1 MKLLTP
7 ALKQRVQRDIL
18 PPLAAGQFLKA
29 AESVERLLAVLYGS
43 IPEKKRISYGRV
55 YTIKI
60 LAKEL
65 FDRIESIG
73 EGTYTQASGLFEADQ
88 VSWQVRGT
96 ALGILSHCGCR
107 DYVPV
112 LPHFQSAAAS
122 QEWEFRELAQ
132 MFFRRLINA
141 HPDPMWSF
149 LAGLSKD
156 QNPNLRR
163 FVAETLRPVRENRW
177 FYDDPDYPL
186 SLLRRLFCESHAYP
200 RTAVGNNLSDLAR
213 RLPQQQ
219 VYALVEELVA
229 TGDGNAYWIATRA
242 CRNLVKKEPERVLDL
257 LQTDVYK
264 YKDRVYSREG
274 RTH

>member
-1 MKLLTP
+1 MKLLTS

-18 PPLAAGQFLKA
+18 PPLAAGRFLKA

-60 LAKEL
+60 LAREL
-65 FDRIESIG
+65 FDRIASTG
-73 EGTYTQASGLFEADQ
+73 GKPYTQASGLFAADQ

-112 LPHFQSAAAS
+112 LPHFRSAAAS

-132 MFFRRLINA
+132 MFFRRLIKA

-149 LAGLSKD
+149 LAGLSKARD
-156 QNPNLRR
+156 PNLRR
-163 FVAETLRPVRENRW
+163 FVAETLRPVQENRW

-213 RLPQQQ
+213 RLPQR

-229 TGDGNAYWIATRA
+229 TGDRNAYWIATRA
-242 CRNLVKKEPERVLDL
+242 CRNLVKKEPARVLDL
-257 LQTDVYK
+257 LHTDVYR
-264 YKDRVYSREG
+264 YKDRVYTREG